1 MKIHR
6 ISLGHLNPWLI
17 ECDGRWI
24 AVDAGRPST
33 VDRFLAAV
41 KDAGCEV
48 RNIALIVVTHA
59 HYDHVGAVAALRALS
74 GAPVAAHRNDAET
87 MRTGGFILSDGLNA
101 LGRFKAFMGR
111 HVVPR
116 SVFAFEPF
124 EPDILVDDEHRLD
137 DLGFPATLVH
147 TPGHSDGSISLLFDD
162 GGLFA
167 GDLAITQ
174 PLPGLWRHMPIYG
187 TSIEAVK
194 KTWRALA
201 ERGVKHIYPGHGRD
215 FPAEELE
222 RYL

>member
-1 MKIHR
+1 MKVRR

-17 ECDGRWI
+17 ECGGRWI
-24 AVDAGRPST
+24 AVDAGRPRA
-33 VDRFLAAV
+33 VDRFLSAV
-41 KDAGCEV
+41 EAAGCEA
-48 RNIALIVVTHA
+48 REIALIVVTHA
-59 HYDHVGAVAALRALS
+59 HYDHVGAVAALKALS
-74 GAPVAAHRNDAET
+74 GAPVAAHRSEAEIL
-87 MRTGGFILSDGLNA
+87 RTGGFVLSDGLNA
-101 LGRFKAFMGR
+101 LGRFRAFMGR

-124 EPDILVDDEHRLD
+124 EPDILVDEERRLD
-137 DLGFPATLVH
+137 DLGFPSALVH

-162 GGLFA
+162 GNLFA

-194 KTWRALA
+194 KTWRVMID
-201 ERGVKHIYPGHGRD
+201 RGARHIYPGHGRD
-215 FPAEELE
+215 FPASELE